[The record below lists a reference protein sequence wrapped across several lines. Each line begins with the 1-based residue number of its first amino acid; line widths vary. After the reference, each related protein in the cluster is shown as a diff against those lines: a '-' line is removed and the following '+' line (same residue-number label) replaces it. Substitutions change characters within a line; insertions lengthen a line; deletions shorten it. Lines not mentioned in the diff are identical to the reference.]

1 LHQGS
6 AAKFVL
12 KILEDFAMLDNQW
25 NTSLYENK
33 HSFVWQYG
41 EDVLK
46 LLNPQLGER
55 ILDLGCGTGQLAA
68 KIATM
73 AQAEVVGLDRSPSMI
88 ETASHHYPH
97 LSFGVADARDFQVD
111 RPFDAIFS
119 NAALHWIP
127 DADAVIRS
135 AYRALKPNGRFV
147 AEFGG
152 KGNIHAIVTALEES
166 LELLNMAVQPHAPQ
180 HAWYF
185 PSIGDYAARL
195 EHQGFDVVYAVL
207 FDRPTPLEDGERGL
221 ANWLM
226 MFASRFLEHL
236 SAKQQAQVMQTVEH
250 RLRPMLYRNGT
261 WFADY
266 RRIRVMGVKRDSE
279 GSTNAALM

>member
-1 LHQGS
+1 
-6 AAKFVL
+6 
-12 KILEDFAMLDNQW
+12 MLDNQW
-25 NTSLYENK
+25 NTSLYENM

-41 EDVLK
+41 EDVLT

-55 ILDLGCGTGQLAA
+55 ILDVGCGTGQLAA

-73 AQAEVVGLDRSPSMI
+73 TQAEVVGIDLAPSMI
-88 ETASHHYPH
+88 ETASRHYPH

-135 AYRALKPNGRFV
+135 VYRALKPKGRFV

-166 LELLNMAVQPHAPQ
+166 LELLDIAVQPPDVPQ
-180 HAWYF
+180 HSWYF
-185 PSIGDYAARL
+185 PSIGDYATRL
-195 EHQGFDVVYAVL
+195 ERQGFDVVYAVL

-221 ANWLM
+221 ANWLT

-236 SAKQQAQVMQTVEH
+236 SAKQQAQLMETVED

-261 WFADY
+261 WLADY

-279 GSTNAALM
+279 GPANAALL